1 VATFEAARVEA
12 PTATT
17 HMAKLKLDLEPD
29 PEVTVI
35 GISSHVNDYRL
46 CWSLNRSMGLALR
59 RCDADIVDGGPGRS
73 TAYAAFVHT
82 EEDPEGRYLLVS
94 NHGTDGILI
103 KEQRQADFFMV
114 VDNAIAER
122 EPELLQRIRAAEFVL
137 TAFDLPF
144 ADLRMGHKLLHET
157 T

>member
-1 VATFEAARVEA
+1 
-12 PTATT
+12 
-17 HMAKLKLDLEPD
+17 MAKIKLDLEPD

-59 RCDADIVDGGPGRS
+59 RCQADILDGGPGRS
-73 TAYAAFVHT
+73 TGYAVFEHAGH
-82 EEDPEGRYLLVS
+82 DPEGRYLLVS

-103 KEQRQADFFMV
+103 KEQRQADFFLV
-114 VDNAIAER
+114 VDNALAER
-122 EPELLQRIRAAEFVL
+122 ETDLLQRIRAAEFVL

-144 ADLRMGHKLLHET
+144 AELRMGHKLLHEPT
-157 T
+157 